1 MRHRLPW
8 RACAIVSVWAL
19 TAFIG
24 VGIRVAV
31 VVVVLHAVDSGFLGA
46 PVDMEIQY
54 LAEEQLIDNWRDVS
68 TRSLEPAVIR
78 VQP

>member
-1 MRHRLPW
+1 M
-8 RACAIVSVWAL
+8 
-19 TAFIG
+19 
-24 VGIRVAV
+24 AV